1 MMGTSKIKARKVELP
16 QQASIAGLYPGS
28 HLADAYQIALPSSRA
43 RTMDMESLAR
53 VLLGSQPR
61 WAQALMVLRDA
72 IVARFGI
79 KTASELAGGEGGRI
93 GIFRIYSV
101 TADEIVVGED
111 DSHLDFRL
119 SMLRSA
125 HGGAD
130 GSADGSTPGS
140 DYGSVTLASA
150 VHCHNRIGRAY
161 IFLIRPFHEL
171 IVRRS
176 LTRAA
181 RLHLA

>member
-1 MMGTSKIKARKVELP
+1 MMGSSKVKVRKVELP
-16 QQASIAGLYPGS
+16 RQASIAGLYPGS
-28 HLADAYQIALPSSRA
+28 HLADAYQIALGPRA
-43 RTMDMESLAR
+43 HGMDMESLAR

-72 IVARFGI
+72 IVAPFGI

-101 TADEIVVGED
+101 TDDEIVVGED

-125 HGGAD
+125 D
-130 GSADGSTPGS
+130 GSV
-140 DYGSVTLASA
+140 YGSVTLASA

>member
-16 QQASIAGLYPGS
+16 RQASIAGLYPGS

-79 KTASELAGGEGGRI
+79 KTASQLASGEGGRI

-125 HGGAD
+125 HGG
-130 GSADGSTPGS
+130 ADGSTPGS